1 MMAGWFW
8 MLLVAEHMVFF
19 GSFIDLF
26 NLFGDIFHNPINV
39 FGLGDRGG
47 GRWGGLVQR
56 YVFDNVGLKNSI
68 GLC

>member
-1 MMAGWFW
+1 MMASWLW

-19 GSFIDLF
+19 GRFIDLF
-26 NLFGDIFHNPINV
+26 NLFGDILHNPINI

-47 GRWGGLVQR
+47 GQRGGLVQR
-56 YVFDNVGLKNSI
+56 YVFDDVGLKNSI